1 MVANRKRQHTSPEK
15 KQMSNKK
22 KIEKMKKIGIMMLG
36 LMMTVAV
43 GAKGTK
49 GSNDVLQNTKQ
60 QVVENVQKAPRGTV
74 WGVTEVASDHVTI
87 TSPLGKHRIECKDG
101 TYSFMG
107 LTARV
112 TSAKNG
118 VYKVKTNIGT
128 FSVNTR
134 KLTVTKE

>member
-1 MVANRKRQHTSPEK
+1 MLALSKETNV
-15 KQMSNKK
+15 KQK
-22 KIEKMKKIGIMMLG
+22 KIEQMKKIGIMMLG
-36 LMMTVAV
+36 LLMTMTVS
-43 GAKGTK
+43 AKGTS
-49 GSNDVLQNTKQ
+49 GSNDVLQNAKQ

-74 WGVTEVASDHVTI
+74 WGVTKVTSNYVII

-128 FSVNTR
+128 FCVNTR